1 MTYQTVT
8 LLSQY
13 IAFVLFIGLFIG
25 VLIYAFKPGNKKQFD
40 HAANIP
46 LGDDPSEPLGGKD
59 ND

>member
-40 HAANIP
+40 QAANIP
-46 LGDDPSEPLGGKD
+46 LGTDSNDPLNGK
-59 ND
+59 NNG